1 MTERA
6 PRGEGGY
13 QFQKHRGSRYTQ
25 DRHTNNRVDRTN
37 SLHRTEPT
45 HTAVT
50 DARGAQVSRY
60 LHKSRIRGLIMTL
73 SLCLVP
79 LYSRSLPAPAPAL
92 PVRQR
97 GAASSAKNGA
107 TDSNDPSLG
116 RRAPKTVPPIQMT
129 PQLGGTVLCAGPH
142 EILERPSHRRCKRAR
157 RGTLQIL
164 LHAPCKGPARRG
176 RRLRRTARE
185 QPESILHHL
194 ALLMPVPI
202 TLHAP
207 AAVVAPLPSHPWNE

>member
-1 MTERA
+1 MKSTGKKVTMGAGTHKWAMTERA

-73 SLCLVP
+73 SL
-79 LYSRSLPAPAPAL
+79 
-92 PVRQR
+92 
-97 GAASSAKNGA
+97 
-107 TDSNDPSLG
+107 
-116 RRAPKTVPPIQMT
+116 
-129 PQLGGTVLCAGPH
+129 
-142 EILERPSHRRCKRAR
+142 
-157 RGTLQIL
+157 
-164 LHAPCKGPARRG
+164 
-176 RRLRRTARE
+176 
-185 QPESILHHL
+185 
-194 ALLMPVPI
+194 
-202 TLHAP
+202 
-207 AAVVAPLPSHPWNE
+207 

>member
-1 MTERA
+1 
-6 PRGEGGY
+6 
-13 QFQKHRGSRYTQ
+13 
-25 DRHTNNRVDRTN
+25 
-37 SLHRTEPT
+37 
-45 HTAVT
+45 
-50 DARGAQVSRY
+50 
-60 LHKSRIRGLIMTL
+60 MTL

-176 RRLRRTARE
+176 ARASSPPDGSRAARVDPAPSRAPHAGSNHAARARRRRSTKSPRASRPRCTRRPRLPGMRE
-185 QPESILHHL
+185 AINGTQRQSV
-194 ALLMPVPI
+194 ALGGMGIYGHQKLS
-202 TLHAP
+202 
-207 AAVVAPLPSHPWNE
+207 AAISGHQRN